1 MIWGIKN
8 PDLVQPDIEI
18 FNIIINEP
26 VTSLTD
32 LIIGAVCIWA
42 FIKLLKLPKKNNI
55 QTYLILYFLGMGLA
69 TIHGGIIGHGLL
81 YLFSFEW
88 KLPAWFVSMIAV
100 ASLER
105 SAIIY
110 ARKII
115 NPKLGVFF
123 SWLNIIEL
131 LTFMYISFSTLNFYF
146 VMVHMAY
153 GLIIVV
159 ASFHFYVYRKT
170 KSRGSYIFLI
180 AVLLSAISGLIFL
193 NEWGINKW
201 FNHVDI
207 SHIFMTGI
215 SILLYYGSKEI
226 ITKEIKNSN

>member
-18 FNIIINEP
+18 FNIVINEP

-32 LIIGAVCIWA
+32 IIIGAVCIWA
-42 FIKLLKLPKKNNI
+42 FIKLLRLPQRNKI
-55 QTYLILYFLGMGLA
+55 RIYLVLYFLGIGLG

-88 KLPAWFVSMIAV
+88 KLPAWFITMVSV

-105 SAIIY
+105 SAIEY

-115 NPKLGVFF
+115 NPKLGIFF

-131 LTFMYISFSTLNFYF
+131 ITFMYISFSTLNFYF
-146 VMVHMAY
+146 VMVHLAY
-153 GLIIVV
+153 GLGIVV
-159 ASFHFYVYRKT
+159 ASFHYYVYRKT
-170 KSRGSYIFLI
+170 KSRGSFIFLI
-180 AVLLSAISGLIFL
+180 AVILSAISAIIFL

-215 SILLYYGSKEI
+215 SILLYYGSKRI
-226 ITKEIKNSN
+226 IVENINNSN

>member
-1 MIWGIKN
+1 MVWGIKN
-8 PDLVQPDIEI
+8 PNLIQPDIEI

-32 LIIGAVCIWA
+32 LIVGVVCIWA
-42 FIKLLKLPKKNNI
+42 FFKLLHLPQKNKI
-55 QTYLILYFLGMGLA
+55 RLYLILYFLGMGLA
-69 TIHGGIIGHGLL
+69 TIHGGIIGHGFL
-81 YLFSFEW
+81 YLFSFKW
-88 KLPAWFVSMIAV
+88 KLPAWFVSMVAV

-105 SAIIY
+105 SAIY
-110 ARKII
+110 HARKII

-131 LTFMYISFSTLNFYF
+131 ITFMVVSFSTLNFYF

-153 GLIIVV
+153 GLGIVV
-159 ASFHFYVYRKT
+159 AGFHLYVYRKT

-180 AVLLSAISGLIFL
+180 AVILSLISAIIFL
-193 NEWGINKW
+193 NEWGISKW

-207 SHIFMTGI
+207 SHIFMVVI
-215 SILLYYGSKEI
+215 SILLYYGSKKI
-226 ITKEIKNSN
+226 IIEDISTIN